1 MNHHKL
7 EEITRDTFDVIH
19 SYFFLETRRERDLEN
34 YTIRY
39 MNHPKYK
46 LKRRRKN
53 SLYHYHICLPI
64 LHKAVSLLT
73 YYGYE
78 DFDPNCVVFEFQRR
92 NYLSVGGKK
101 TPHED
106 FLWHKDDMSVT
117 PFKVYSVIFYLR
129 KDSTIKGG
137 NLIYKLDGEEKKVE
151 ISGGDCVVFPG
162 NIFHCPEISYGF
174 GCRDSIV
181 VFIRRK

>member
-1 MNHHKL
+1 M

-19 SYFFLETRRERDLEN
+19 SYFFLGKRRERDLEDCS
-34 YTIRY
+34 IKY
-39 MNHPKYK
+39 MNHPDYR
-46 LKRRRKN
+46 LRKN
-53 SLYHYHICLPI
+53 SKNSVYHYNICLPI
-64 LHKAVSLLT
+64 LHKSISLLI
-73 YYGYE
+73 YHGYK
-78 DFDPNCVVFEFQRR
+78 DFDPKCVVFEFHRR
-92 NYLSVGGKK
+92 NYLSFGDKR

-106 FLWHKDDMSVT
+106 FLWHIDDMSVT
-117 PFKVYSVIFYLR
+117 PFKVYSIIFYLR

-137 NLIYKLDGEEKKVE
+137 NLLYKLDGKEKKID

-162 NIFHCPEISYGF
+162 NIYHCPQLSYGF

>member
-1 MNHHKL
+1 MNHIKM

-19 SYFFLETRRERDLEN
+19 SYFFLGKRRERDLEDCS
-34 YTIRY
+34 IKY
-39 MNHPKYK
+39 MNHPDYR
-46 LKRRRKN
+46 LRKN
-53 SLYHYHICLPI
+53 SKNSVYHYNICLPI
-64 LHKAVSLLT
+64 LHKSISLLI
-73 YYGYE
+73 YHGYK
-78 DFDPNCVVFEFQRR
+78 DFDPKCVVFEFHRR
-92 NYLSVGGKK
+92 NYLSFGDKR

-106 FLWHKDDMSVT
+106 FLWHIDDMSVT
-117 PFKVYSVIFYLR
+117 PFKVYSIIFYLR

-137 NLIYKLDGEEKKVE
+137 NLLYKLDGKEKKID

-162 NIFHCPEISYGF
+162 NIYHCPQLSYGF

>member
-1 MNHHKL
+1 MNHSKL

-19 SYFFLETRRERDLEN
+19 SYFFLGKRRERDLEDCS
-34 YTIRY
+34 IKY
-39 MNHPKYK
+39 MNHPDYR
-46 LKRRRKN
+46 LRKN
-53 SLYHYHICLPI
+53 SKNSVYHYNICLPI
-64 LHKAVSLLT
+64 LHKSISLLI
-73 YYGYE
+73 YHGYK
-78 DFDPNCVVFEFQRR
+78 DFDPKCVVFEFHRR
-92 NYLSVGGKK
+92 NYLSFSDKK

-106 FLWHKDDMSVT
+106 FLWHIDDMSVT
-117 PFKVYSVIFYLR
+117 PFKVYSIIFYLR

-137 NLIYKLDGEEKKVE
+137 NLLYKLDGKEKKID

-162 NIFHCPEISYGF
+162 NIYHCPQLSYGF